1 MAHLIRALRG
11 TEACHGAEGARAG
24 ERSYLAHERTVMAM
38 LASRHRDLDPDS
50 RYEIYHEAWASVL
63 ERRAEGVEIEHLE
76 GYLLC
81 AADRLASKRV
91 HGADARRRITFDP
104 VESPFASVADP
115 AQSPEEAVLAAD
127 EARRVRMLIDELEGS
142 ERRCSSCVWTSASS
156 RPRSASGSTS
166 PTANTGES
174 QSVQE
179 RRSWRSS
186 WPSTPARGHSER
198 GASWALNASAI
209 GTGDPDLLMAGQR
222 LQLR

>member
-1 MAHLIRALRG
+1 MADLIRALRG
-11 TEACHGAEGARAG
+11 TEACRGAEGARAD

-142 ERRCSSCVWTSASS
+142 ERALLKLRLDLGLEPAEIRKRLDLTNRQYRRVAERAGKALLAQFVAFDTGAWAQRKRSLLGAERRCHRHG
-156 RPRSASGSTS
+156 RPRPPDGGA
-166 PTANTGES
+166 A
-174 QSVQE
+174 
-179 RRSWRSS
+179 
-186 WPSTPARGHSER
+186 PA
-198 GASWALNASAI
+198 A
-209 GTGDPDLLMAGQR
+209 
-222 LQLR
+222 